1 MAAGYLF
8 EWELFAA
15 GGAAA
20 CCLLLRSQDVADVVL
35 SLVGIPSA
43 WDIVVGRFR
52 TGGETYDNIWI
63 GLCIDNGRAGRYRV
77 HAACLESR
85 TDRAKRMFRR
95 IGG

>member
-15 GGAAA
+15 GGVAA

-52 TGGETYDNIWI
+52 TGGETYDNMLI
-63 GLCIDNGRAGRYRV
+63 GLCSFAWTMAALAGTACTRHVSRAAQIEQSGS
-77 HAACLESR
+77 L
-85 TDRAKRMFRR
+85 
-95 IGG
+95 GG